1 MKLPHQGTLSFATTT
16 SKSAQNCMCSK
27 TDRSGNA
34 ANIEEQRMFG
44 PKSRH
49 KLLGT
54 PGEAVAKSQKSGSK
68 FS

>member
-1 MKLPHQGTLSFATTT
+1 MT

-27 TDRSGNA
+27 TDCSGNA
-34 ANIEEQRMFG
+34 ANIEEQRIFG
-44 PKSRH
+44 PKSWY

-54 PGEAVAKSQKSGSK
+54 PGEAVAKSQKSGAK